1 MILGESVLFGTGL
14 ALAVTGLLAAYLL
27 VGRWLQ
33 SWKLSTIPSPDGNV
47 LLWGRLALPPNA
59 PDVMRGWASQYG
71 ELFRLRIGWYD
82 WVVIN
87 SPEAFKEIMDKQSVS
102 TSSKIP
108 APIGHDIVTKG
119 LRIFTMKYGPQWRSQ
134 RSIMHRLLA
143 PKPTLE
149 FVPSQEF
156 EVKHLLHQLAFDN
169 EDQKSFF
176 DHVRRMSLSIVA
188 ATTYG
193 RRIES
198 QDDPD
203 MRSAGETAALLGS
216 ITRPGVFIEDDVPLL
231 GKLPNFLHPSRAKAQ
246 KYADIILR
254 GKMGVWNRLKA
265 EVETGVA
272 APSFGRDLVE
282 GELKDKKLTDEDAA
296 WLTGG
301 LVDAGAEITAVVI
314 HNLILYL
321 AATPTAQAKAHEEL
335 DRVVGR
341 SRAPRFIDV
350 QSLPYV
356 RACVKEILRLC
367 PVPPWAIKHFTDAEV
382 TYKHHRIPKSTVL
395 LANTSFIHWDPDRYP
410 EPWAFRPERFLHHP
424 KSSVEYSVTPDPRQ
438 RDNFTFGGGRRIC
451 PATRL
456 AENTL
461 DITAANMLWAFEI
474 QPPTTKNE
482 DGQNMVG
489 TIDTSTDA
497 FQKSSFNGPKPF
509 RVRFVPRSKAHLD
522 LVQAEW
528 EAARQTGYEL
538 RAQSHIDIQNNDTTD
553 IAARPQNKSAKQTRT
568 VTGQLVRRYQS
579 LPPDVKYIYCSNVTF
594 VRGQIAAHV
603 LKKSMATRFIWS
615 PARVH
620 TQAYL
625 SRHCLKSVFYTTKCG
640 PHAADKPT
648 LSSGPKP
655 APTPLQALAARIT
668 LHADALAT
676 TTHKLS
682 HPPRSLGATPEN
694 PSSLLPAGAPTWAR
708 AEQVALRDALAEAQI
723 LATDASE
730 FIHELA
736 VGNNQFACVRWLCHF
751 NIPLILPLSPGQVEA
766 AGVPVDRTG
775 SDASRHTFPT
785 KTYAAIAE
793 AAGVPE
799 HQLRSIAR
807 MAMLAGFLAEPEPG
821 HVCHSS
827 LSAAMAAQ
835 PQLFEWAR
843 FVTSSSSPMV
853 SAMVETTER
862 WGEDRAANHTAYAI
876 AWDTDLTVFGHVAAD
891 PDLQGRWA
899 SYMRALTQS
908 EGMTVKHL
916 VEGWRCGWDAL
927 VARGGVLVDVG
938 GSAGHVSVELA
949 RAFPGLRAVVQD
961 RVEVVQR
968 ARTENASGLIE
979 EGLGVTFE
987 IHDFFTPQP
996 VRPQGWEDQGRGD
1009 VYLLRQI
1016 LHDWGDEEAIKIL
1029 RHLATALERSG
1040 PDARLIVMD
1049 TVLPLPGQGS
1059 SRTEE
1064 ARLRVRDLTMLQ
1076 AHNAHERSK
1085 TQWQGLLE
1093 RAHPALKIKRIVQPF
1108 KSLMAILEVAFEAEE

>member
-14 ALAVTGLLAAYLL
+14 ALAVTGLFATYFL
-27 VGRWLQ
+27 VDRWLQ

-47 LLWGRLALPPNA
+47 LLWGRLSLPPNA

-119 LRIFTMKYGPQWRSQ
+119 LRIFTMKYGPRWRSQ

-156 EVKHLLHQLAFDN
+156 EVKHLLHQLAFN
-169 EDQKSFF
+169 NGDQKSFF

-231 GKLPNFLHPSRAKAQ
+231 GKLPKFLHPSRAKAQ
-246 KYADIILR
+246 KYADVILR
-254 GKMGVWNRLKA
+254 GKMSAWSRLKA

-321 AATPTAQAKAHEEL
+321 AATPTAQAKAHQEL
-335 DRVVGR
+335 DSVVGR
-341 SRAPRFIDV
+341 SRAPRFRDV
-350 QSLPYV
+350 QNLPYV

-382 TYKHHRIPKSTVL
+382 TYKHHRIPKGTVL

-424 KSSVEYSVTPDPRQ
+424 KSSVEYSVAPDPRQ

-489 TIDTSTDA
+489 TIDTSPDA

-522 LVQAEW
+522 LVQAGW
-528 EAARQTGYEL
+528 ETARQTGYEL
-538 RAQSHIDIQNNDTTD
+538 RGQRVRVASGSK
-553 IAARPQNKSAKQTRT
+553 ATRT
-568 VTGQLVRRYQS
+568 
-579 LPPDVKYIYCSNVTF
+579 
-594 VRGQIAAHV
+594 
-603 LKKSMATRFIWS
+603 
-615 PARVH
+615 
-620 TQAYL
+620 
-625 SRHCLKSVFYTTKCG
+625 
-640 PHAADKPT
+640 
-648 LSSGPKP
+648 
-655 APTPLQALAARIT
+655 
-668 LHADALAT
+668 
-676 TTHKLS
+676 
-682 HPPRSLGATPEN
+682 E
-694 PSSLLPAGAPTWAR
+694 
-708 AEQVALRDALAEAQI
+708 
-723 LATDASE
+723 
-730 FIHELA
+730 
-736 VGNNQFACVRWLCHF
+736 
-751 NIPLILPLSPGQVEA
+751 
-766 AGVPVDRTG
+766 
-775 SDASRHTFPT
+775 
-785 KTYAAIAE
+785 
-793 AAGVPE
+793 
-799 HQLRSIAR
+799 
-807 MAMLAGFLAEPEPG
+807 
-821 HVCHSS
+821 
-827 LSAAMAAQ
+827 
-835 PQLFEWAR
+835 
-843 FVTSSSSPMV
+843 
-853 SAMVETTER
+853 
-862 WGEDRAANHTAYAI
+862 
-876 AWDTDLTVFGHVAAD
+876 
-891 PDLQGRWA
+891 
-899 SYMRALTQS
+899 
-908 EGMTVKHL
+908 
-916 VEGWRCGWDAL
+916 
-927 VARGGVLVDVG
+927 
-938 GSAGHVSVELA
+938 
-949 RAFPGLRAVVQD
+949 
-961 RVEVVQR
+961 
-968 ARTENASGLIE
+968 
-979 EGLGVTFE
+979 
-987 IHDFFTPQP
+987 
-996 VRPQGWEDQGRGD
+996 
-1009 VYLLRQI
+1009 
-1016 LHDWGDEEAIKIL
+1016 
-1029 RHLATALERSG
+1029 
-1040 PDARLIVMD
+1040 
-1049 TVLPLPGQGS
+1049 
-1059 SRTEE
+1059 
-1064 ARLRVRDLTMLQ
+1064 
-1076 AHNAHERSK
+1076 
-1085 TQWQGLLE
+1085 
-1093 RAHPALKIKRIVQPF
+1093 
-1108 KSLMAILEVAFEAEE
+1108 

>member
-14 ALAVTGLLAAYLL
+14 ALAVTGLFATYLL
-27 VGRWLQ
+27 VDRWLQ

-47 LLWGRLALPPNA
+47 LLWGRLSLPPNA

-87 SPEAFKEIMDKQSVS
+87 SPEAFKEIMDKQSLS

-156 EVKHLLHQLAFDN
+156 EIKHLLHQLAFNN

-176 DHVRRMSLSIVA
+176 DHIRRMSLSIVA

-231 GKLPNFLHPSRAKAQ
+231 GKLPKFLHPSCAKAQ

-254 GKMGVWNRLKA
+254 GKMSAWNRLKA

-321 AATPTAQAKAHEEL
+321 AATPTAQAKAHQEL

-341 SRAPRFIDV
+341 SRAPRFRDV
-350 QSLPYV
+350 QNLPYV

-382 TYKHHRIPKSTVL
+382 TYKHHRIPKGTVL

-489 TIDTSTDA
+489 TIDTSPDA

-509 RVRFVPRSKAHLD
+509 RIRFVPRSKAHLD
-522 LVQAEW
+522 LVQAGW
-528 EAARQTGYEL
+528 ETARQTGYEL
-538 RAQSHIDIQNNDTTD
+538 R
-553 IAARPQNKSAKQTRT
+553 
-568 VTGQLVRRYQS
+568 
-579 LPPDVKYIYCSNVTF
+579 
-594 VRGQIAAHV
+594 
-603 LKKSMATRFIWS
+603 
-615 PARVH
+615 
-620 TQAYL
+620 
-625 SRHCLKSVFYTTKCG
+625 
-640 PHAADKPT
+640 DKPT

-676 TTHKLS
+676 TTHGLS
-682 HPPRSLGATPEN
+682 HPPRSLGPTPEN

-730 FIHELA
+730 FVHELA

-751 NIPLILPLSPGQVEA
+751 NIPLILPLSPGQIEA
-766 AGVPVDRTG
+766 AGEPVDRTG

-785 KTYAAIAE
+785 KSYAAIAE

-843 FVTSSSSPMV
+843 FVTSSSSLMV
-853 SAMVETTER
+853 SAMVEATER

-927 VARGGVLVDVG
+927 VARGAVLVDVG
-938 GSAGHVSVELA
+938 GSAGHVSVALA
-949 RAFPGLRAVVQD
+949 RAFPGLRAIVQD

-968 ARTENASGLIE
+968 ARAENAPGLIE

-1029 RHLATALERSG
+1029 RHLASALERSG

-1093 RAHPALKIKRIVQPF
+1093 RAHPALRIKRIVQPF